1 MCRFLQVPAEKKK
14 RTPPTVIETKKQ
26 DVSVP
31 DVPVEGADPVA
42 TKAPVITS
50 VEPIQPTGP
59 SGSTRSRGPAAGGA
73 GTTIS

>member
-1 MCRFLQVPAEKKK
+1 MCAVVQVPTDKKK
-14 RTPPTVIETKKQ
+14 RTPPTAIETKKQ

-50 VEPIQPTGP
+50 VEPILPTGP
-59 SGSTRSRGPAAGGA
+59 STRSRGPAAGGA